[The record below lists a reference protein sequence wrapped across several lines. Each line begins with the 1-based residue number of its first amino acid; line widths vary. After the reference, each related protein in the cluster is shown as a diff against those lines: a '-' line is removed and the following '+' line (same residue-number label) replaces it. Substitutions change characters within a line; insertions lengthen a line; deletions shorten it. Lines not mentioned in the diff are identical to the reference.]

1 MNIGLILNLVAL
13 AFVLLITIVFFYKG
27 RVNLFENKVYGFM
40 LITTIIGFIVNTIS
54 FILDIYFP
62 ELIYLRL
69 LFIRLYYIYLLIF
82 LLSNTIYMYATI
94 KKISDKKNLIYF
106 EVIGAIITLFEFL
119 LPIKISLSDINYIS
133 GAGVYFIYFFMIVSI
148 ILWSYWIITSLKKKY
163 IKKYIPILVYII
175 LLIPVFYIQFIY
187 SELLLETVLISFIL
201 VLMYFTIENPDVKLL
216 DEMYKSKEIS
226 DNANDEKS
234 LFIYNMTQE
243 SRKVTNNINDK
254 VNMILDL
261 DSIEDIKDVAREIVN
276 DTAKYSS
283 ITYDI
288 LGVDSITNNNLK
300 VYKSKY
306 NVKNL
311 IKEIVSINTKKCN
324 ELGIEFITNIDHNIP
339 ELLYGDSIELKNIIN
354 GIIDYSLKYIKTG
367 YVEII
372 INTLI
377 REDIC
382 RLIININ
389 SSYNNNIVDLNREL
403 NGNQELVD
411 FNHKVIK
418 MNGAMSVSSDINSG
432 TRYKII
438 LDQVIE
444 ETETT
449 IKKYK
454 NIYDNK
460 RILVVDDSEAGIKII
475 EKLINGTNI
484 KIDKCNTGKECINL
498 IKNHEKFDLILID
511 EELKNIKGYEL
522 LSELKKI
529 RNFSIKCIVLT
540 KDNNNEYTLEYQ
552 KYGFDDYLL
561 KPINKESLLGKI
573 DEYIK

>member
-13 AFVLLITIVFFYKG
+13 AFVLLITIVFLYKG

-40 LITTIIGFIVNTIS
+40 LTTTIIGFIVNTIS

-62 ELIYLRL
+62 QIIPLRL
-69 LFIRLYYIYLLIF
+69 LFIRLYYCYLLIF
-82 LLSNTIYMYATI
+82 LFSNTIYMYSTI
-94 KKISDKKNLIYF
+94 KKNNNKKNIIYF
-106 EVIGAIITLFEFL
+106 EVIGIIITLFEFL
-119 LPIKISLSDINYIS
+119 LPINVSSSNTNDIS
-133 GAGVYFIYFFMIVSI
+133 GLGVYFLYFFMIVSI

-226 DNANDEKS
+226 DNANDEKN

-261 DSIEDIKDVAREIVN
+261 DNTEEIKDIAREILN

-288 LGVDSITNNNLK
+288 LGVDNITNNNFK
-300 VYKSKY
+300 VYKNKY

-354 GIIDYSLKYIKTG
+354 GIIDYNLKHIKTG

-377 REDIC
+377 REGIC
-382 RLIININ
+382 RLLININ
-389 SSYNNNIVDLNREL
+389 SSYIKNIIDLNKEL
-403 NGNQELVD
+403 NGNSELVD
-411 FNHKVIK
+411 FNRKIIK
-418 MNGAMSVSSDINSG
+418 MNGAMSVNSDINSG

-444 ETETT
+444 ETEST

-460 RILVVDDSEAGIKII
+460 RILIVDDSDAGIKII
-475 EKLINGTNI
+475 EKLISGTNI
-484 KIDKCNTGKECINL
+484 KIEKCNTGKECINL

-522 LSELKKI
+522 LNELKKT
-529 RNFSIKCIVLT
+529 RNFNIKCIVLT

-561 KPINKESLLGKI
+561 KPINKESLLEKI
-573 DEYIK
+573 GEYIK